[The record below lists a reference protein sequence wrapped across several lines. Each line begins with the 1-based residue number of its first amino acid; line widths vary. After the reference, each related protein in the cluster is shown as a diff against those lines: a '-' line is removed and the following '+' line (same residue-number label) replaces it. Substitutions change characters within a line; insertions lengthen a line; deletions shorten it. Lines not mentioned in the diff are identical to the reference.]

1 MDDRLPSASG
11 LALIC
16 GQHNPR
22 RDAEDDG
29 TCERLTGT
37 VVAGSEAQAA
47 IACPDSRRYRQL
59 VEPLQSALDSGA
71 IGDVS
76 RVWTVA
82 GIGHEATS
90 VP

>member
-1 MDDRLPSASG
+1 MDDRLPTASG

-29 TCERLTGT
+29 TCERLTGA

-59 VEPLQSALDSGA
+59 VEPLQSALERLE
-71 IGDVS
+71 I
-76 RVWTVA
+76 TVIWVRKDGTVGVEHPA
-82 GIGHEATS
+82 D
-90 VP
+90 